1 MPASSTDTIR
11 LNINRST
18 TGVQFKIFTPLFDQ
32 FFSQLSATTGSS
44 GRARTNTDPFFGPQL
59 LYTLPQSA
67 QESLLIPGVFY
78 ELSTGRLVSN
88 DGSVNLAILT
98 AAGSG
103 VGEGVE
109 FTVRTVINRSQQR
122 ALTEGLKR
130 AIIALYPEFMQP
142 ETNTIEFSISQLHQ

>member
-11 LNINRST
+11 ININRST
-18 TGVQFKIFTPLFDQ
+18 TGVQFKIFTPMFDQ
-32 FFSQLSATTGSS
+32 FFSQLSATEGSS
-44 GRARTNTDPFFGPQL
+44 GRARTNTDPFFGQQL

-78 ELSTGRLVSN
+78 ELGTGRLVSS

-98 AAGSG
+98 AAGTG

-142 ETNTIEFSISQLHQ
+142 EANLIEFSISQLHQ

>member
-11 LNINRST
+11 INITRST
-18 TGVQFKIFTPLFDQ
+18 TGVQFKIFTPMFDQ

-44 GRARTNTDPFFGPQL
+44 GRARTNTDLFFGPQL

-78 ELSTGRLVSN
+78 ELSTGRLVSP

-142 ETNTIEFSISQLHQ
+142 ETNIIEFSISQLHQ